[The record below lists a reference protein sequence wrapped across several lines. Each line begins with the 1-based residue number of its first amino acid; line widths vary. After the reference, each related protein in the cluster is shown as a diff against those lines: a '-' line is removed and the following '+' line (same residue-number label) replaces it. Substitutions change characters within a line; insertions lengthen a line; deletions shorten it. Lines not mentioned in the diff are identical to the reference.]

1 MGRLSD
7 FVQATTYYAANAKTK
22 GYTST
27 EGRARFIQESKDA
40 LDASHQNKGP
50 IDLFEMISLRY
61 KDPVESQMQGCIVVR
76 DTKAN
81 NHFAIYSAVDRSVG
95 SSHAEPGLFQKINN
109 HFASNGIGLS
119 SVRVVLNTTMSP
131 CTECSN
137 RIQDW
142 WNSAKNAM
150 RCGDNAKLVV
160 TFNGFYCSAD
170 GAKGQNQFK
179 SKIAAQQKYTGI
191 ANGSNGEISF
201 KQLAYD
207 KWRYPA

>member
-1 MGRLSD
+1 MGRLSN
-7 FVQATTYYAANAKTK
+7 FVQDTTYYAANAKAQ

-27 EGRARFIQESKDA
+27 EGRDRFIRESGEA
-40 LDASHQNKGP
+40 LSKSHADKAP
-50 IDLFEMISLRY
+50 VDLFEMISLRY

-81 NHFAIYSAVDRSVG
+81 NHYAIYSAVDRSVG
-95 SSHAEPGLFQKINN
+95 PSHAEPGLFQKITSYFND
-109 HFASNGIGLS
+109 NGTGLS

-131 CTECSN
+131 CTDCSS

-142 WNSAKNAM
+142 WKAAKGAM
-150 RCGDNAKLVV
+150 KCGDNAKLVV
-160 TFNGFYCSAD
+160 TFNGFYCKAD

-179 SKIAAQQKYTGI
+179 SKEAAQRKYTEI
-191 ANGSNGEISF
+191 ANGSDGEISF
-201 KQLAYD
+201 KQLAYS